1 MYETASK
8 PHYRNT
14 IDEGAM
20 LKRQSN
26 VEEALDELRLYL
38 GTIEDLTA
46 GLCSRMAPVLRTQA
60 MPHPTMEKPAGFGIP
75 LADAIQQLAVRL
87 SAVNVQLRDIHDRLG
102 V

>member
-1 MYETASK
+1 MYETTSK
-8 PHYRNT
+8 PSYRSA
-14 IDEGAM
+14 IDDGVM

-26 VEEALDELRLYL
+26 VEEALDEIRLYI
-38 GTIEDLTA
+38 GTLEDLTA
-46 GLCSRMAPVLRTQA
+46 GLGSRMAPVLRTVSV
-60 MPHPTMEKPAGFGIP
+60 PHPAMDKPAGFGIP